1 MNIGLYS
8 DIAREH
14 IVEARKQIAKKKYTS
29 SLADIK
35 KYREEIFNMND
46 NSNSIIL
53 KVLDSTDFYS
63 MSACRDLLFHIQ
75 EHRFTLLQIEAALN
89 NLGLKFLGFEL
100 KQSWVKSKFF
110 KLYPDYY
117 GQSREGDGYKPI
129 FEWANQKEIP
139 IMCHGRYGTD
149 APGTTQLKR
158 YEKFT
163 KDYPKIKWVIAHAGG
178 GTELDSV
185 KTAKE
190 LPNIWLE
197 TCGSG
202 NPLYAVSYAVN
213 HGLSDRLLFGSDMP
227 IMDYR
232 NQIAKVITADISRD
246 DKKKIL
252 GLNAIKLLN
261 L

>member
-110 KLYPDYY
+110 KLYPEKNTKASLSLWH
-117 GQSREGDGYKPI
+117 Q
-129 FEWANQKEIP
+129 FEIKYPNAFRGMYQFWVQKI
-139 IMCHGRYGTD
+139 
-149 APGTTQLKR
+149 
-158 YEKFT
+158 
-163 KDYPKIKWVIAHAGG
+163 
-178 GTELDSV
+178 
-185 KTAKE
+185 
-190 LPNIWLE
+190 
-197 TCGSG
+197 
-202 NPLYAVSYAVN
+202 
-213 HGLSDRLLFGSDMP
+213 
-227 IMDYR
+227 
-232 NQIAKVITADISRD
+232 
-246 DKKKIL
+246 
-252 GLNAIKLLN
+252 
-261 L
+261 

>member
-1 MNIGLYS
+1 MINTPVIDFHAHGGSWGRYGVIDDPKLY
-8 DIAREH
+8 
-14 IVEARKQIAKKKYTS
+14 
-29 SLADIK
+29 IK
-35 KYREEIFNMND
+35 LMDSAGIDKACI
-46 NSNSIIL
+46 NSIFFG
-53 KVLDSTDFYS
+53 D
-63 MSACRDLLFHIQ
+63 ARW
-75 EHRFTLLQIEAALN
+75 AN
-89 NLGLKFLGFEL
+89 NLVYDRFVTKFPDRFIGVAFATPHYPQETIKELERSFNELNFKFL
-100 KQSWVKSKFF
+100 
-110 KLYPDYY
+110 KLYPLYY
-117 GQSREGDGYKPI
+117 GQPSVSDGFQPI

-163 KDYPKIKWVIAHAGG
+163 KEYPKIKWVIAHAGG
-178 GTELDSV
+178 GADLDSV

-202 NPLYAVSYAVN
+202 NGLYAVSYAVN
-213 HGLSDRLLFGSDMP
+213 HGLSDRILFGSDMP

-232 NQIAKVITADISRD
+232 NQIAKVITADISND

-252 GLNAIKLLN
+252 GLNAIKLLD